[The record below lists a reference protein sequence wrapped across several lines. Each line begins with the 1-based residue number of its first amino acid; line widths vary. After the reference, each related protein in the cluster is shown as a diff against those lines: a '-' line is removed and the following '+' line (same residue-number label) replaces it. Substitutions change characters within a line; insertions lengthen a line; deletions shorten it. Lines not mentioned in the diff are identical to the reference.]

1 MEPSKICSFCF
12 KDIAIYLRRT
22 YIYIQTTPLN
32 FFSYTGVLCLRN
44 SFESLFKK
52 NNNSKTN
59 KHQKP
64 KKKLIHFLIS
74 DIRII
79 DIKKIIFCYQKIP
92 QKYQNGAPL
101 SQRDTLGRCWM
112 LLKSGKSDHFCF
124 LVLPPA
130 TGVSQTTQFW
140 PIRRHQ
146 CIR

>member
-1 MEPSKICSFCF
+1 MFFLFQRYRDIFASNIHIHLDNTF
-12 KDIAIYLRRT
+12 K
-22 YIYIQTTPLN
+22 

-52 NNNSKTN
+52 KNNSKTN

-64 KKKLIHFLIS
+64 KKKTYSFS
-74 DIRII
+74 DIRYSNYWH
-79 DIKKIIFCYQKIP
+79 KKIIFCYQKIP

-130 TGVSQTTQFW
+130 TGVSQTT
-140 PIRRHQ
+140 
-146 CIR
+146 